1 MYKIKKFATVTLAVL
16 ILAVI
21 PVGTFA
27 AESQETEA
35 SKHTHNYVYRTTSYT
50 YVPNDNATHIKASHL
65 GYVCSGCGEL
75 KLMDGTTEKQDH
87 YMGASSYT
95 GENYHSG
102 SFHYAR
108 YKSSCIQCGH
118 VKYEWTPYQC
128 PGNGNCI
135 TPASV
140 TPVPA
145 EK

>member
-16 ILAVI
+16 ILTVI
-21 PVGTFA
+21 PVRAFA
-27 AESQETEA
+27 AECQETEA
-35 SKHTHNYVYRTTSYT
+35 SKHTHNYVPMSANCKYVSTGDVSHIAITTS
-50 YVPNDNATHIKASHL
+50 
-65 GYVCSGCGEL
+65 GYQCYGCGNTKDVKKNMES
-75 KLMDGTTEKQDH
+75 QDH
-87 YMGASSYT
+87 TMGASYYT

-118 VKYEWTPYQC
+118 VIYKWTPYQC

-135 TPASV
+135 LPQSV

>member
-16 ILAVI
+16 IFTVI
-21 PVGTFA
+21 PVTAFA
-27 AESQETEA
+27 AECQETEA
-35 SKHTHNYVYRTTSYT
+35 SKHTHNFVRFSAPREYVSTGDTKHILITTS
-50 YVPNDNATHIKASHL
+50 
-65 GYVCSGCGEL
+65 GYRCSGC
-75 KLMDGTTEKQDH
+75 KTTKDVKRIMEPQDH
-87 YMGASSYT
+87 IMGASYYT

-118 VKYEWTPYQC
+118 IKLEWKPYQC

-135 TPASV
+135 LPQSV
-140 TPVPA
+140 TPVPV